1 MSIRLRLTLLYSVI
15 LALTLVLFS
24 GTLYAIQSQST
35 LNVHKRDLAATADRM
50 ARGMSIMARL
60 AQGIPEHGPGAA
72 APGAS
77 QDASG
82 QRADQE
88 FRLRDTVRYLYAD
101 GTVAEFPINDQEMT
115 LPLDSAGLQA
125 VQHGQAW
132 SEIARVD
139 GVRWLIYNQPV
150 IHNGQVIGIVQ
161 VARSLADRDRS
172 LEALAVTLSIGS
184 LVTILG
190 AFGIGW
196 VLSGFTLRPIHR
208 ITQTAQDIGAERDLS
223 KRVEYVGPN
232 DEVGQLAAT
241 FNTMLVRL
249 EEAYQEV
256 AHSLEMQRGFVADVS
271 HELRTPLTTIR
282 GNLALL
288 GRDPP
293 FPAEET
299 SDILRDMEDES
310 DRLIRLVNNLLT
322 LARADAG
329 RCIERE
335 PVEVKSLIE
344 DVCAQARLL
353 APKGTPER
361 TIVCDTL
368 SEATVSAD
376 RDALRQVVLVLLD
389 NAIKH
394 AAGPILVTTDVQ
406 DCLVTIAVRDHG
418 PGMDAETM
426 AHIFDRFYRADVA
439 RSSPGFGLGLPI
451 AKALV
456 DAQDGAIAVASQVGQ
471 GSEFRVSLPRLPV
484 NP

>member
-24 GTLYAIQSQST
+24 ATLYAIQSQST
-35 LNVHKRDLAATADRM
+35 LNDHKRDLAATADRM
-50 ARGMSIMARL
+50 ARGLAMARFG
-60 AQGIPEHGPGAA
+60 QGIPERGPDAGAPD
-72 APGAS
+72 APA
-77 QDASG
+77 DASG
-82 QRADQE
+82 QPTGQG

-125 VQHGQAW
+125 LQQGQAW
-132 SEIARVD
+132 SEIARVE
-139 GVRWLIYNQPV
+139 GVRWLVYNQPV
-150 IHNGQVIGIVQ
+150 IRGGQVIGIVQ

-172 LEALAVTLSIGS
+172 LEALAGTLAIGS
-184 LVTILG
+184 LVTILA

-196 VLSGFTLRPIHR
+196 VLAGFTLRPIHR

-282 GNLALL
+282 GNLGLL
-288 GRDPP
+288 SRDRPVS
-293 FPAEET
+293 AEER
-299 SDILRDMEDES
+299 SDIMNDMVDES

-329 RCIERE
+329 RHMQRE
-335 PVEVKSLIE
+335 PVEVKPLIE
-344 DVCAQARLL
+344 DVCAQACLL

-361 TIVCDTL
+361 AIVCDNL
-368 SEATVSAD
+368 SEATVNAD
-376 RDALRQVVLVLLD
+376 RDALRQVLLILLD

-394 AAGPILVTTDVQ
+394 AAGPISVTSDVR
-406 DCLVTIAVRDHG
+406 DCQVTITVRDAG
-418 PGMDAETM
+418 PGINAETK
-426 AHIFDRFYRADVA
+426 AHIFDRFYRGCAA
-439 RSSPGFGLGLPI
+439 RQSPGFGLGLPI

-456 DAQDGAIAVASQVGQ
+456 DAQDGTITVESQVGQ
-471 GSEFRVSLPRLPV
+471 GSEFRVSLPRLPL